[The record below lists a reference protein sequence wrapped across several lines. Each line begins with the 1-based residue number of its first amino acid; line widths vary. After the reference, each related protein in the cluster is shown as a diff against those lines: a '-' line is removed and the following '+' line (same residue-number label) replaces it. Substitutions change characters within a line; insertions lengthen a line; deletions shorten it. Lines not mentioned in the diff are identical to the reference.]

1 MVLFF
6 WGQRLASSGHTP
18 NGSLPNPLGTILQ
31 YKAVGSLALKILET
45 VGATLAMDTSAN
57 GNGVATSNDV
67 VNGTINVP
75 PVVHDLAHA
84 TTVSA
89 CPLRLLH

>member
-1 MVLFF
+1 
-6 WGQRLASSGHTP
+6 
-18 NGSLPNPLGTILQ
+18 
-31 YKAVGSLALKILET
+31 
-45 VGATLAMDTSAN
+45 MDTSAN

-84 TTVSA
+84 NTVSA
-89 CPLRLLH
+89 CPLRLLHYPLASHSGSNNTDKPQYGASAHIDFSAITLLL